1 MSNTPR
7 EPGASTATP
16 TGEPE
21 TPSETSTGEPGRKQ
35 PAKPRIKI
43 TKNENGTFRADD
55 LSFKINSMN
64 DSTITLNSGNKQY
77 KIGKKNDT
85 YTIDGV
91 TFQIQSSNIQ
101 TQPNGSM
108 MINVHVAPPSVE
120 QTSSVKQVQTTQMNN
135 QQRANINKYIGT
147 REVQQQG
154 VHWHLIGKDMAWKT
168 EFGNFINSQKERL
181 QQVKDPRE
189 RDQLF
194 QKIKELNP
202 QEKDT
207 FRNLYLGYQFYN
219 PGITNLPPTPKTP
232 EEVQERF
239 NQLVESKQQE
249 YNNDFNTFV
258 GVYRS
263 AIEAEYNKLK
273 YQNQF
278 PQQMPLQPISSP
290 PSSSEPG
297 GPNGFDPVIKPKQQG
312 GKKRATRKRRPS
324 KMSKR
329 LKTRRVT

>member
-1 MSNTPR
+1 MSNTQG

-21 TPSETSTGEPGRKQ
+21 TPTETSTVEPGEKK

-43 TKNENGTFRADD
+43 TKNKNGTFRADD

-64 DSTITLNSGNKQY
+64 DSTITLISGDKQY

-108 MINVHVAPPSVE
+108 MINVHVAPSVE
-120 QTSSVKQVQTTQMNN
+120 QTSSVKQAQTTQMNN
-135 QQRANINKYIGT
+135 QQRAKIDQHIGT
-147 REVQQQG
+147 KEVQQQAI
-154 VHWHLIGKDMAWKT
+154 HWHLIGRDMTWKT
-168 EFGNFINSQKERL
+168 EISKFIDSQKERL
-181 QQVKDPRE
+181 QQVKDRNE
-189 RDQLF
+189 RDKLF
-194 QKIKELNP
+194 QKIKELSP
-202 QEKDT
+202 QEKEEW
-207 FRNLYLGYQFYN
+207 RNLYLGYQFYN
-219 PGITNLPPTPKTP
+219 PGRKNLPPTPKTP

-239 NQLVESKQQE
+239 EKMADFMQKKYEQ
-249 YNNDFNTFV
+249 DFNTFV

-263 AIEAEYNKLK
+263 AIEAEYNKLR
-273 YQNQF
+273 YNNQF
-278 PQQMPLQPISSP
+278 SQQSAASGNSQFTNPTFVNVTKSQ
-290 PSSSEPG
+290 E
-297 GPNGFDPVIKPKQQG
+297 G
-312 GKKRATRKRRPS
+312 GKKHTTRKRRPS

-329 LKTRRVT
+329 LKTRRVK

>member
-7 EPGASTATP
+7 EPGASQVTL

-21 TPSETSTGEPGRKQ
+21 TPTGEPGGKP
-35 PAKPRIKI
+35 PAKPKIKI
-43 TKNENGTFRADD
+43 TKNKNGTFRADD
-55 LSFKINSMN
+55 LQFKINSMN
-64 DSTITLNSGNKQY
+64 DSTITLISGNKKY

-108 MINVHVAPPSVE
+108 MINVHAVAAPSVE
-120 QTSSVKQVQTTQMNN
+120 QTSSVKQAQTTQMNN

-194 QKIKELNP
+194 QKIKELSP

-207 FRNLYLGYQFYN
+207 FRNLYLGHQFKN
-219 PGITNLPPTPKTP
+219 PSGIESLPPTPKTLD
-232 EEVQERF
+232 EVKKRF

-249 YNNDFNTFV
+249 YNNGFNTFV

-278 PQQMPLQPISSP
+278 PEQSAQLDS
-290 PSSSEPG
+290 
-297 GPNGFDPVIKPKQQG
+297 NGFDPVIKPQPQPQQQG
-312 GKKRATRKRRPS
+312 GKKHTTRKRRPS